1 MPAPEGLVI
10 SRVLPEEAGSIA
22 QPLQG
27 FFAETWHDLYVGE
40 IGASMNVLAN
50 PNDINSVRRQADR
63 IAASTDISVP
73 DESAYVVAR
82 DPSQKRH
89 SGIVG
94 AAKLTRLEES
104 LVEIDELDVD
114 LSRRGER
121 IGPAIL
127 AVAFEQLDVRAEDR
141 LVLTALKQ
149 NVQGRAFW
157 WSLRFRLTGRQVHHR
172 DVFPDSG
179 FVHLEYE
186 GSLPLVSRSVGERL
200 GSL

>member
-10 SRVLPEEAGSIA
+10 ARVLPEEAGTIA

-27 FFAETWHDLYVGE
+27 FFAETWHGLYVGE

-50 PNDINSVRRQADR
+50 PNDVDSVRRQADR
-63 IAASTDISVP
+63 IAASTDISAP
-73 DESAYVVAR
+73 GESAYVVAR
-82 DPSQKRH
+82 DPSQKKH

-94 AAKLTRLEES
+94 AAKLTRQEEAV
-104 LVEIDELDVD
+104 VEIDELDVA

-127 AVAFEQLDVRAEDR
+127 AVAFERLDVRAEDR

-149 NVQGRAFW
+149 NIQGRAFW
-157 WSLRFRLTGRQVHHR
+157 SSLGFRLTGRQTHHG
-172 DVFPDSG
+172 DVFPDSK
-179 FVHLEYE
+179 FVHVEYQAD
-186 GSLPLVSRSVGERL
+186 LPLVSHVVDKRL
-200 GSL
+200 GRL